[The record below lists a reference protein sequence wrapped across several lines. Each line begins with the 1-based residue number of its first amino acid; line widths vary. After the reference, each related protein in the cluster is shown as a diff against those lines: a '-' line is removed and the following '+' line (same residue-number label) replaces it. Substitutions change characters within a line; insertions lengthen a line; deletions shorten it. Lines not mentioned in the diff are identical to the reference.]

1 MKAQRGWSTPRPG
14 RFTLGN
20 DPVPLYRRLGGPHG
34 RSGRVR
40 KISPPTGIRSPDPPA
55 RRVAIPTELFRE
67 RNAYINTGNLS
78 ISHRLSVNVTPRK
91 ESPLFSL
98 GPFRYHDHI
107 RSLSHGTGRPPHWR
121 NCQIHQSWEP
131 SLTSLI
137 TQGNQTTLQILRVQN
152 SL

>member
-1 MKAQRGWSTPRPG
+1 VWSTPRAPAALPSG
-14 RFTLGN
+14 MTRY
-20 DPVPLYRRLGGPHG
+20 PLYRRLGGPQG

-55 RRVAIPTELFRE
+55 RRVAIPTELCRE

-78 ISHRLSVNVTPRK
+78 ISLRLSVNVTPRK

-121 NCQIHQSWEP
+121 SCQIHQSWEP
-131 SLTSLI
+131 RVTSLI